1 MRLRDALKFPPIAM
15 FLAILIL
22 GTAVNMY
29 ASLTPPQ
36 SYQQELFM
44 LNPTAVL
51 TETNVTKP
59 ARVSVMVITGTQ
71 GDYAGWYAAIEVY
84 DPSGNLYAV
93 REGRIDASGS
103 TTIDVW
109 IGQLAPAGNYTVLPE
124 IGPDPL
130 HISIGRPVFFNVRE
144 AVG

>member
-15 FLAILIL
+15 FLTILIL
-22 GTAVNMY
+22 GTAVNIY

-36 SYQQELFM
+36 SYQHELFM

-59 ARVSVMVITGTQ
+59 AKVSVMVMTGAQ

-93 REGRIDASGS
+93 REGRIDTTGS
-103 TTIDVW
+103 ATIDVW
-109 IGQLAPAGNYTVLPE
+109 ISRFAPAGNYTILPE

-130 HISIGRPVFFNVRE
+130 HVSIGKPVFFNVGE
-144 AVG
+144 